1 MERQIFVS
9 CGQQS
14 DREKTLGREIKK
26 VIDEHD
32 GMRGFFAQDV
42 HSPADLNRAVFDELK
57 TCDGFFAV
65 MHKRGEITY
74 SDFPP
79 SQRCSV
85 WIQQEIAILC
95 YRMHLQG
102 SHVPILVYAEK
113 DILLEGVM
121 KTTIVNPIP
130 FEEDEEVLSGLSQWL
145 KGPEFDEHPVLA
157 RRKSLFQSRVMGFQ
171 PNHWLLL
178 ELIAAHSADRGDSP
192 ALTVIETDFHEIIKQ
207 EIPALGD
214 RKTAFN
220 QHLGLLRRSG
230 LVERFADPQI
240 GEERLTIAKQW
251 WDLVLGELKLNGRI
265 E

>member
-14 DREKTLGREIKK
+14 DREKTLGSEIKK
-26 VIDEHD
+26 VIDKHE
-32 GMRGFFAQDV
+32 GMRGFFAQEV
-42 HSPADLNRAVFDELK
+42 HSPADLNRAVFDALK

-74 SDFPP
+74 PPYPP

-102 SHVPILVYAEK
+102 SHVPIQVYEEK

-121 KTTIVNPIP
+121 KTTIVNPIT
-130 FEEDEEVLSGLSQWL
+130 FDKDEEVLSGLSQWL
-145 KGPEFDEHPVLA
+145 KGPEFDEHPVIT
-157 RRKSLFQSRVMGFQ
+157 RRKSLFQTRINGFGQ
-171 PNHWLLL
+171 NHWLLL
-178 ELIAAHSADRGDSP
+178 ELIAAHSAGPGDNTPS
-192 ALTVIETDFHEIIKQ
+192 AVIETDFYAIVAK
-207 EIPALGD
+207 D
-214 RKTAFN
+214 RADRGSVFF
-220 QHLGLLRRSG
+220 QHVKALRRGGLIDTSTDKSG
-230 LVERFADPQI
+230 
-240 GEERLTIAKQW
+240 ERLAIAKQW